1 MLRGS
6 WSPDSRW
13 VAYTLSGPTYIRTA
27 FVYSVDEDK
36 SFALTDGLSDVSDPV
51 FDRGGKLLYF
61 LASTD
66 AGPQRNWFSLQN
78 TDARTT
84 NAIYVATLKK
94 GTPSPLAKE
103 SDEEKGEAKDAK
115 GEEKKEEDSAKESE
129 GGRAADSKE
138 ADARARPAAR
148 PKARTPRPRRRRPN
162 PS

>member
-13 VAYTLSGPTYIRTA
+13 VAYTLSGPTYIRRA

-84 NAIYVATLKK
+84 SAIYVATLKK

-103 SDEEKGEAKDAK
+103 SDEEKGEAGRDAK
-115 GEEKKEEDSAKESE
+115 SEEKKKIPRREAKAA
-129 GGRAADSKE
+129 GGRFE
-138 ADARARPAAR
+138 G
-148 PKARTPRPRRRRPN
+148 RRRAGQSRRQGRRQGRQAREEAPN